1 MPRHRG
7 GVGGQPPVPVP
18 PAPCRVPGKAALPHR
33 GPFVLARAASLQ
45 RDRGSERL
53 WRNNARS
60 RRVSSD
66 CVPAAAPAP
75 APPGIHSGL
84 FLNPRPGPQRSTWP
98 VTPGQCPPGWGVR
111 LAPLLGTAVPSATAG
126 EPRCT
131 AGTSPSPCGTPIAAP
146 HAEGCEGLLGSSEPC
161 PGLPAAHR
169 AAGRRKH
176 PCSSGR
182 PRFLPS
188 FLPALLR
195 SELTRSRH
203 PRAPR
208 GAAGPSA
215 APAAAAPTGVLPRAT
230 RKPRPQRHTS
240 PAQDA
245 PYPRP
250 QPSCSPT
257 MCPKPNTLTAIVAP
271 ARQGA
276 WPWTPGSDRG
286 RRSLGAHPT
295 GSLAASPPGCRAAH
309 PPCAGGS
316 ALGSS
321 PRDNTQT
328 PLPTSG
334 ISSQLLAPPRS
345 RHTAAS
351 PSAAAPLSE
360 GGRDA
365 APCHGRMSPSPA
377 RTTPRPTLPAGR
389 CWGSLVTAAGW
400 PQWVLAG
407 GPSRAPAWP

>member
-1 MPRHRG
+1 MRRG
-7 GVGGQPPVPVP
+7 
-18 PAPCRVPGKAALPHR
+18 
-33 GPFVLARAASLQ
+33 AR
-45 RDRGSERL
+45 
-53 WRNNARS
+53 
-60 RRVSSD
+60 
-66 CVPAAAPAP
+66 
-75 APPGIHSGL
+75 
-84 FLNPRPGPQRSTWP
+84 
-98 VTPGQCPPGWGVR
+98 
-111 LAPLLGTAVPSATAG
+111 
-126 EPRCT
+126 
-131 AGTSPSPCGTPIAAP
+131 
-146 HAEGCEGLLGSSEPC
+146 SSEPC

-169 AAGRRKH
+169 AAGRRKR

-208 GAAGPSA
+208 GAAGASA

-240 PAQDA
+240 PVQDA
-245 PYPRP
+245 PCPRP

-257 MCPKPNTLTAIVAP
+257 TCPKPNTLTAIVAP

-295 GSLAASPPGCRAAH
+295 GSLAAVPPGCRAAH

-328 PLPTSG
+328 CLPTSG

-345 RHTAAS
+345 RHTAPS

-360 GGRDA
+360 GGCDA

-377 RTTPRPTLPAGR
+377 RTTPPPHTTCWALLGVSCDGGRVAPVGPSWRSQPCPGVAVAQRHVCPRQHWPCHPSCANKAQRHTSRRSPATVLPAAPER
-389 CWGSLVTAAGW
+389 HLLW
-400 PQWVLAG
+400 PSTGIPGAHQEPAHRSRPDPYLA
-407 GPSRAPAWP
+407 SRWERRDPKSALASC